1 MTAPIDDL
9 LVIGGGVNGGGIARD
24 AAGRGLSVHLAE
36 KSDLAAGTS
45 SASTKLIHGGL
56 RYLEHY
62 AFAMVREALSERE
75 VLWSMAP
82 HIAWPLRFVLPHH
95 SGLRPAWLI
104 RLGLFLYD
112 RLGGRRNLP
121 GARRLKLAH
130 NIAGAALLDRYTIAF
145 EYSDCWV
152 EDARLV
158 VLNARDAAERGAH
171 IHVRREVI
179 AAERAA
185 DHWRVTLRGGRDRQI
200 HHLRVRAIVNAAGPW
215 VGEVLQN
222 RLKRSNKPPLRL
234 VKGSHIITRR
244 LFDHDRAYIL
254 QNDDGRIVFAIPYE
268 ANFTLIGTTD
278 VDIDGDPGAA
288 TISPAETDYL
298 CAAINRFFATPITP
312 KDVVATFA
320 GVRPL
325 YDDGAIA
332 AHQATRD
339 FVLELDDGTDSPPL
353 LNIYGGKITTYRRL
367 AEQAMAKLAPR
378 FPTMG
383 PAWTRGAVLP
393 GGDFPATGFDDLV
406 ATFSAAQ
413 PALPATL
420 IRRLARAYGTR
431 ARLILDGVETVADLG
446 RHFGADLYAREL
458 DYMRHYEWARTGD
471 DALWRRSKL
480 GLRLTATEQTAVRR
494 WFESVETENP
504 RLAGE

>member
-9 LVIGGGVNGGGIARD
+9 LVIGGGVNGCGIARD

-112 RLGGRRNLP
+112 RLGGRGNLP

-185 DHWRVTLRGGRDRQI
+185 DHWRVTLRSEKGATR
-200 HHLRVRAIVNAAGPW
+200 HLRVRAIVNAAGPW
-215 VGEVLQN
+215 VSEVLQN

-268 ANFTLIGTTD
+268 ADFTLIGTTD

-298 CAAINRFFATPITP
+298 CAAINRVFATPITP

-480 GLRLTATEQTAVRR
+480 GLRLTATEQTAVRH